1 MSIIFVNWC
10 KVVDKL
16 PSTCYNIKYQRYLY
30 ITKEG
35 GCEVD
40 IRRYDIV
47 QADLGQVIGSEQ
59 GGIRP
64 VLIIQ
69 NDVGNIY
76 SCTTII
82 MPLSSKLKS
91 LNQPTHTL
99 IKRSIDTGLKTD
111 SVLLG
116 EQMRVISSQRIIKK
130 IGTVTDETE
139 REEIRR
145 VYQANFGE

>member
-1 MSIIFVNWC
+1 MQV
-10 KVVDKL
+10 
-16 PSTCYNIKYQRYLY
+16 YQGCLHIQR
-30 ITKEG
+30 KG

-47 QADLGQVIGSEQ
+47 EVDLGQAVGSEQ
-59 GGIRP
+59 GGRRP

-69 NDVGNIY
+69 NDCGNKY
-76 SCTTII
+76 STTTIV
-82 MPLSSKLKS
+82 MPMSSKLKS

-99 IKRSIDTGLKTD
+99 IKRSVDTGLKTD

-116 EQMRVISSQRIIKK
+116 EQMRVISSQRIIRK
-130 IGTVTDETE
+130 IGTVTDELE
-139 REEIRR
+139 RMEIRR

>member
-1 MSIIFVNWC
+1 M
-10 KVVDKL
+10 
-16 PSTCYNIKYQRYLY
+16 
-30 ITKEG
+30 
-35 GCEVD
+35 D

-47 QADLGQVIGSEQ
+47 QADLGQVVGSEQ

-69 NDVGNIY
+69 NNTGNIFS
-76 SCTTII
+76 SCTIV

-99 IKRSIDTGLKTD
+99 IRKSVDTGLKTD

-130 IGTVTDETE
+130 IGTVTDENE
-139 REEIRR
+139 KKEIRR
-145 VYQANFGE
+145 VYEANFGE